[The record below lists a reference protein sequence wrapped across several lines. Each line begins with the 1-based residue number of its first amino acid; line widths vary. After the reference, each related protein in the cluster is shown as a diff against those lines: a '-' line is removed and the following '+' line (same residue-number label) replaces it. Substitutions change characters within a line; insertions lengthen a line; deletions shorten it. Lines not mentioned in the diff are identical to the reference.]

1 MTDLNSLPQTTIAK
15 QAFLISKDL
24 HSKQKISFCG
34 NAMDTIKNLNLNE
47 EILNLDAVTPE
58 HIKTITKTLE
68 EKYLTFW
75 KHKLENS
82 SKLTFYSA
90 FKTDH
95 NLENYLVVIKD
106 PYKRKCLSRFRV
118 GNHNLLIDRAQSKYE
133 ERLCKICNSG
143 EVENET
149 HLLLSCKAYEQ
160 SRANLR
166 SSLENASSD
175 EINLNSQSLSADLMK
190 STDSE
195 IITKLSKFVYSCFKQ
210 IFKYL

>member
-1 MTDLNSLPQTTIAK
+1 
-15 QAFLISKDL
+15 
-24 HSKQKISFCG
+24 
-34 NAMDTIKNLNLNE
+34 MDTIKNLNLNE
-47 EILNLDAVTPE
+47 EILNLEAVTTE

-82 SKLTFYSA
+82 SKLTFYSR

-95 NLENYLVVIKD
+95 NLENYLVFIKY
-106 PYKRKCLSRFRV
+106 PYKRKCLSRL
-118 GNHNLLIDRAQSKYE
+118 NHNPQIEIGRYQNIPCE

-175 EINLNSQSLSADLMK
+175 EINLNSQTLSA
-190 STDSE
+190 E
-195 IITKLSKFVYSCFKQ
+195 VN
-210 IFKYL
+210 

>member
-1 MTDLNSLPQTTIAK
+1 MLPIETATII
-15 QAFLISKDL
+15 FLICWET
-24 HSKQKISFCG
+24 CG
-34 NAMDTIKNLNLNE
+34 FRSSGDTVYARLL
-47 EILNLDAVTPE
+47 L
-58 HIKTITKTLE
+58 

-82 SKLTFYSA
+82 SKLTFYST

-118 GNHNLLIDRAQSKYE
+118 SNHNLQIEIGRYQNIPRE

-166 SSLENASSD
+166 SSD
-175 EINLNSQSLSADLMK
+175 
-190 STDSE
+190 
-195 IITKLSKFVYSCFKQ
+195 
-210 IFKYL
+210 